1 MNCYKNHTWKQ
12 TTPSWGEN
20 MEGKLVL
27 ALLDISRTMRSLY
40 EGRGSQKR
48 VLIVLSETGTITQ
61 RELTA
66 RLGIQPGSASE
77 VIAKLESAGLVE
89 RTDSEED
96 RRTANISL
104 TENGL
109 RQAEDALKQRSL
121 RHEEMFSILS
131 GEEKEQLLALLEKI
145 NSDWDSRY
153 QAAHERRGHR
163 HHDHQ
168 GHHHELHEHPDHHGG
183 ESGCSHDCEH
193 CEHPCGRGR
202 GKQR

>member
-12 TTPSWGEN
+12 TTSSWGEN

-153 QAAHERRGHR
+153 QGAHERRG
-163 HHDHQ
+163 
-168 GHHHELHEHPDHHGG
+168 HPDHHGG

>member
-1 MNCYKNHTWKQ
+1 MNCHRNQIWKQ
-12 TTPSWGEN
+12 PAPSWGEN
-20 MEGKLVL
+20 MDGRLVL
-27 ALLDISRTMRSLY
+27 DLLDISRTMRSLY

-89 RTDSEED
+89 RTASEED

-104 TENGL
+104 TEAGL
-109 RQAEDALKQRSL
+109 RQAENALEQRKR

-131 GEEKEQLLALLEKI
+131 EEEKERLLALLEKI
-145 NSDWDSRY
+145 NSDWDRRY
-153 QAAHERRGHR
+153 QAVCEHHGHR

-168 GHHHELHEHPDHHGG
+168 GHHHEHYEHFGHQGG
-183 ESGCSHDCEH
+183 ERGCNHDCEH
-193 CEHPCGRGR
+193 CEHPCGRGQGR
-202 GKQR
+202 QG

>member
-12 TTPSWGEN
+12 TTSSWGEN

-131 GEEKEQLLALLEKI
+131 GEEKEQLLALREKI

-153 QAAHERRGHR
+153 QGAREHRRHR
-163 HHDHQ
+163 HQ

-183 ESGCSHDCEH
+183 ESDCSHDCEH
-193 CEHPCGRGR
+193 CEHLCGRGR